1 MKKNLIIIYLFLFLS
16 PAAYN
21 QSSGEVRI
29 WKDTLTIPTY
39 QVHDPD
45 VNPMFFRNQSYQG
58 ASRVIYPYP
67 LMDNF
72 SNIKQD
78 KTYTALYLENR
89 YIKLCVL
96 QLGKGSKK
104 QAGEL
109 FQNVIQLDA
118 GHIWAKE
125 FYEVM
130 R

>member
-109 FQNVIQLDA
+109 FQNVIQLHA

>member
-1 MKKNLIIIYLFLFLS
+1 MKKNLILIFLYFSLS
-16 PAAYN
+16 PLVYN
-21 QSSGEVRI
+21 QPNGEVRI

-39 QVHDPD
+39 QIHDPD

-78 KTYTALYLENR
+78 KTYIALYIENR